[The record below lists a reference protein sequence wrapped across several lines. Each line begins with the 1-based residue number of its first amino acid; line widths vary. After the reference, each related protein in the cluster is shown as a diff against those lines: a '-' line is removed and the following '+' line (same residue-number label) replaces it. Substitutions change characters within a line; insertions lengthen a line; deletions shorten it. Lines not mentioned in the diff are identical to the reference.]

1 MENFPCK
8 RGQLGSEADIFFLLV
23 SACFAFNLIKYTVQS
38 SLRALKSVFILCTL
52 WTRLPPSTADEY
64 EVSEERGLNI
74 SVLSDMACE
83 SGSPAWCVGRSCRQG
98 LALPFNPEN
107 SHFYLFLRPAVM
119 LLPGCPCI
127 VGITAGVGMSAAG
140 QEKALLGSLM
150 GFSVLCS
157 DMGSGQLYM
166 PWEFAKHPV
175 SWCVLTETAST
186 SFLFP
191 VWYPAPLYILPNFP
205 CQEGR
210 EGG

>member
-83 SGSPAWCVGRSCRQG
+83 SPSPAWGVGRRGCQG
-98 LALPFNPEN
+98 LDLPLSPEYPR
-107 SHFYLFLRPAVM
+107 FYLFLRPAVM
-119 LLPGCPCI
+119 RLPGCPCI
-127 VGITAGVGMSAAG
+127 VGIMVGAWVDMSAAG

-175 SWCVLTETAST
+175 SWHILTETASYLI
-186 SFLFP
+186 FLSC
-191 VWYPAPLYILPNFP
+191 VIHSISL
-205 CQEGR
+205 
-210 EGG
+210 